1 MRPRAR
7 FRLLPALALLAWLP
21 AVAGGEARSWPL
33 DDATTLVLVE
43 DHRAPLV
50 QVTIEFPVGN
60 WSPWA
65 RNHHASEAF
74 EIQLYDPQARLRGR
88 ADELAADLSVSLG
101 PHAATVDAACLRDDL
116 EQVLELIG
124 QLLSNEEFD
133 KKELKRWKHGST
145 LEWKSS
151 RKIPQFVLAQATARM
166 LFATRDPRR
175 LPYEKPQA
183 LSTSSG
189 RLAAT
194 RDTIV
199 RLPGR
204 VIGFAGALDEQ
215 TARRL
220 ASTLLPQAL
229 DELPEGLEPDLQP
242 LVPADERP
250 VEQTLTIG
258 RINQTFFHYGR
269 ESLTY
274 EDPEYPAFLIAD
286 HVLGG
291 HFHSRMYEALRHE
304 GGETYSAY
312 TVGRGGTERDAYG
325 MQTFTRAENTETTEA
340 KLRGVLELFHE
351 QGITAEERRAAVGF
365 FEGRRPFARQS
376 PGQILDRYLWERRH
390 GLPAGFRDDLV
401 RRATQVPLA
410 EINVFIRAFYD
421 PQAFQMLRV
430 QPD

>member
-1 MRPRAR
+1 MRPWVR
-7 FRLLPALALLAWLP
+7 FRLLTALALLAWLP
-21 AVAGGEARSWPL
+21 AVAGGEARNWQL
-33 DDATTLVLVE
+33 DDSTTLVLVE

-50 QVTIEFPVGN
+50 QVVIEFPVGS

-65 RNHHASEAF
+65 RDNHAPEAF

-101 PHAATVDAACLRDDL
+101 PHAATVEAACLRDDL

-124 QLLSNEEFD
+124 QLLSNGEFD
-133 KKELKRWKHGST
+133 KKELKRWKHGSK

-151 RKIPQFVLAQATARM
+151 QKIAQFVLAQATARM
-166 LFATRDPRR
+166 FFATRDPRR
-175 LPYEKPQA
+175 LPYEKPQS
-183 LSTSSG
+183 LSTSPE
-189 RLAAT
+189 RLAAV

-220 ASTLLPQAL
+220 ASALLPQVL
-229 DELPEGLEPDLQP
+229 DELPEGMEPDLQP
-242 LVPADERP
+242 VIPVDERP
-250 VEQTLTIG
+250 VEQTLTLG

-274 EDPEYPAFLIAD
+274 DDPQYPAFLIAD
-286 HVLGG
+286 HILGG

-312 TVGRGGTERDAYG
+312 TVGKGGTAPGAYG
-325 MQTFTRAENTETTEA
+325 MQTFTRAENAETTEA
-340 KLRGVLELFHE
+340 KLRGVLERFHDL
-351 QGITAEERRAAVGF
+351 GITEDERQAAVGF
-365 FEGRRPFARQS
+365 LEGRQPFTRQS
-376 PGQILDRYLWERRH
+376 PGQILGRYLWERRH

-410 EINVFIRAFYD
+410 EINLFIRAFYD
-421 PQAFQMLRV
+421 PQTFQMLRV